1 MLMSIEEL
9 LNRSE
14 AFRATDARAVGIN
27 SHALRRMIDAGQLMR
42 LSRGLY
48 MPADADGDPD
58 LLEIATRAPRATLC
72 LTSALARYELI
83 DDIPAAHDLA
93 LPRGGHRPD
102 LRAPAR
108 WHAFDEATFEIERGT
123 EAIPGASPGA
133 TIAIYSPARC
143 IVDAFR
149 MRNVAGYETGID
161 ALREWLR
168 GRGNHPA
175 ELLRVARLLP
185 RAEGP
190 LRTALEFLA

>member
-1 MLMSIEEL
+1 MSIEEL
-9 LNRSE
+9 LDRSE
-14 AFRATDARAVGIN
+14 AFRAADARAAGIN
-27 SHALRRMIDAGQLMR
+27 SHALRRMTDAGQLIQ

-48 MPADADGDPD
+48 IPAAADGDPD

-72 LTSALARYELI
+72 LTSALARHELI

-93 LPRGGHRPD
+93 LPRGGHRPA

-108 WHAFDEATFEIERGT
+108 WHAFDGATFEIERGA
-123 EAIPGASPGA
+123 EAIAGAGPGA

-149 MRNVAGYETGID
+149 MRNIAGYETGID
-161 ALREWLR
+161 ALREWLTA
-168 GRGNHPA
+168 RGNHPA
-175 ELLRVARLLP
+175 ELLRIARLLP

>member
-1 MLMSIEEL
+1 MSTDGPL
-9 LNRSE
+9 DRSK
-14 AFRATDARAVGIN
+14 AFRAAEARAAGIN
-27 SHALRRMIDAGQLMR
+27 SHALRRMVGTGELIQ

-48 MPADADGDPD
+48 MPVEADGDPD
-58 LLEIATRAPRATLC
+58 LLEIVTRAPCATLC

-93 LPRGGHRPD
+93 LPRGGHRPN

-108 WHAFDEATFEIERGT
+108 WHAFNEDTFEIERGT
-123 EAIPGASPGA
+123 EAIAGAPAGA

-161 ALREWLR
+161 ALREWLT

-175 ELLRVARLLP
+175 ELLRIARLLP

-190 LRTALEFLA
+190 LRTALEFLS

>member
-1 MLMSIEEL
+1 MLVSIEEL
-9 LNRSE
+9 LSRPE
-14 AFRATDARAVGIN
+14 AFRAADARAAGIN
-27 SHALRRMIDAGQLMR
+27 SHALRQLLDAGRLIQ

-48 MPADADGDPD
+48 MPADSDGDPD
-58 LLEIATRAPRATLC
+58 LLEIAMRAPRATLC

-83 DDIPAAHDLA
+83 DDIPAAYDLA

-108 WHAFDEATFEIERGT
+108 WHAFDEATFEIERGRD
-123 EAIPGASPGA
+123 EIAGSRVGA

-149 MRNVAGYETGID
+149 MRSVAGYETGID
-161 ALREWLR
+161 ALREWLT

-175 ELLRVARLLP
+175 ELLRIARLLP

-190 LRTALEFLA
+190 LRTALEILA